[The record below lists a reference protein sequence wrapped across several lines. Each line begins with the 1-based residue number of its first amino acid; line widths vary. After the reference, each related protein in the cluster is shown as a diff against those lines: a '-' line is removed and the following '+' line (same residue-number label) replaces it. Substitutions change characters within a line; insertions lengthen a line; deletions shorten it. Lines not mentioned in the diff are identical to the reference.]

1 VRLVERETSRH
12 WSGLHTGWAGDQ
24 PLGTGLS
31 EVFAGLEQSVLVLG
45 PPRCGKTSSV
55 VVPSV
60 VAAPGALV
68 STSTKPD
75 VLEVTG
81 RWRAEWGT
89 CFVFDPSGTTR
100 VPEHARPLRWSPVQ
114 GAESWETAVSTAHAL
129 ASAARP
135 GASLS
140 EAAHWVERAEALIAP
155 LLHAAALAERTLAD
169 VMGWVL
175 SHELRQPARI
185 LEARAGDMAR
195 IVLAGIVGTEER
207 ERSGILS
214 TAAGLLGAYRS
225 EAALR
230 AACAPNFDP
239 VGFSYSGD
247 TVYVTAPGHAQDQL
261 APLVVTI
268 LEQIRRAAYARPPDA
283 CPVVF
288 ALDEVAQ
295 IAPLPS
301 LPQLAAE
308 GGGQGV
314 VTLACLQDLS
324 QARVRWGEAADG
336 FFSLFSTKLVF
347 PGIGDRFTLEL
358 VCAIAGESEVPTRAV
373 TKTPPLQALI
383 TGRFELHETRS
394 TIWRPRLPVDE
405 VARGRP
411 GHALHI
417 RPDEALSF
425 VRVLPYWEVET
436 LSRAVTAAGASSDG
450 RATGQSR

>member
-1 VRLVERETSRH
+1 M
-12 WSGLHTGWAGDQ
+12 
-24 PLGTGLS
+24 
-31 EVFAGLEQSVLVLG
+31 
-45 PPRCGKTSSV
+45 
-55 VVPSV
+55 
-60 VAAPGALV
+60 
-68 STSTKPD
+68 
-75 VLEVTG
+75 
-81 RWRAEWGT
+81 
-89 CFVFDPSGTTR
+89 
-100 VPEHARPLRWSPVQ
+100 PEHAVPLRWSPVQ
-114 GAESWETAVSTAHAL
+114 GAGSWETAVSTAHSL

-155 LLHAAALAERTLAD
+155 LLHAAALAERSLAD

-175 SHELRQPARI
+175 AHELRQPARI
-185 LEARAGDMAR
+185 LEARAGEMAR
-195 IVLAGIVGTEER
+195 VVLAGIAGTEER

-225 EAALR
+225 EAALK
-230 AACAPNFDP
+230 AACEPNFDP
-239 VGFSYSGD
+239 VAFSYSPD

-261 APLVVTI
+261 APLVVTL

-336 FFSLFSTKLVF
+336 FFSLFSAKLVF
-347 PGIGDRFTLEL
+347 PGIGDRLTLEL
-358 VCAIAGESEVPTRAV
+358 VSAMAGEAEVPTRSV
-373 TKTPPLQALI
+373 TRIPLLQALL
-383 TGRFELHETRS
+383 TGRFDLHETRS
-394 TIWRPRLPVDE
+394 VIWRPRLPLDE
-405 VARGRP
+405 AAMGRP
-411 GHALHI
+411 GCALHL
-417 RPDEALSF
+417 RPEEGLSY
-425 VRVLPYWEVET
+425 VAVCPWWEVAS
-436 LSRAVTAAGASSDG
+436 LRRAVTGESFDADPTAAEPERRRDDPRG
-450 RATGQSR
+450 SRWDE